1 MTFWRNVLPNIL
13 LQGQN
18 AVLVVKK
25 TLQNFYQC
33 CTVNFYYCTALPVI
47 CTVLKKQACN
57 IYKYWSYNRNLRVSL
72 FSKRQE
78 VAYKIHMSNYKKCG
92 LTQFSNH

>member
-25 TLQNFYQC
+25 TPQNFYQWTVQKC
-33 CTVNFYYCTALPVI
+33 CFLSEKENVCR
-47 CTVLKKQACN
+47 Q
-57 IYKYWSYNRNLRVSL
+57 L
-72 FSKRQE
+72 FSLLDQNILEQSSHVLVHENDQLECSSRKQQE
-78 VAYKIHMSNYKKCG
+78 HD
-92 LTQFSNH
+92 F